1 MQSQISPEH
10 LAELRKITDAKE
22 QITIELGRNQT
33 VQLRAKL
40 EKEQLEANFLEI
52 LKKENE
58 MTIMINKIHGNVN
71 INLQDGTIITQ
82 K

>member
-33 VQLRAKL
+33 VQLRAKM